1 MARPDYSRARWY
13 GAYHGNYSVAS
24 RPGSNP
30 INKII
35 LHITQGSWSSAI
47 NWFNDSRAGVSAH
60 YTVRSSDGFIGQ
72 SVEEKNIGYHAGNWP
87 VNQTSIGIEHEG
99 FGNDRKWMT
108 TALYNSSTQLSAYLV
123 KKYNIP
129 IQHAANGSQRGF
141 LFHRQVTSTQ
151 CPGQYFDMARYLR
164 LVREHVNGGGSAQ
177 QRYQQIVDNS
187 TSGRFRASSG
197 WGTSSYSSQR
207 TGPNYRFAR
216 PANVTD
222 NAWYKIRI
230 PRRGNYIFFARCPAD
245 PGYNNRARF
254 LIRTTS
260 GWKTKVVNQRLNG
273 GRWVSLGVY
282 NMAAGDNWN
291 IAIPRR
297 SNGKG
302 LIIADAV
309 LVRER

>member
-1 MARPDYSRARWY
+1 
-13 GAYHGNYSVAS
+13 
-24 RPGSNP
+24 
-30 INKII
+30 
-35 LHITQGSWSSAI
+35 
-47 NWFNDSRAGVSAH
+47 
-60 YTVRSSDGFIGQ
+60 
-72 SVEEKNIGYHAGNWP
+72 

-164 LVREHVNGGGSAQ
+164 LVRDHVNSSQ
-177 QRYQQIVDNS
+177 QTSTVYQQVVDNT
-187 TSGRFRASSG
+187 TSGRFTASRNWGASSF
-197 WGTSSYSSQR
+197 SSQR
-207 TGPNYRFAR
+207 LGSNYRFAR
-216 PANVTD
+216 PANVND

-230 PRRGNYIFFARCPAD
+230 PRRGNYAVFARWPAD
-245 PGYNNRARF
+245 PGYNNRVRF

-260 GWKTKVVNQRLNG
+260 GWKAKVVNQRLNG
-273 GRWVSLGVY
+273 GRWIPLGIY
-282 NMAAGDNWN
+282 NMAAGDQWN

-297 SNGKG
+297 NNGKG

-309 LVRER
+309 LVRERR